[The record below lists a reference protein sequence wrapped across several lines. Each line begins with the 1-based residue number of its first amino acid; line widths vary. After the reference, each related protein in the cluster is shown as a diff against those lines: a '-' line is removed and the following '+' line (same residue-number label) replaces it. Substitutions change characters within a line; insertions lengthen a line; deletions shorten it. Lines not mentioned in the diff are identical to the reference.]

1 MRIASKTNIYYINF
15 DRKIQKICRLGIAI
29 MSEMINNRTGEFD
42 MSTMNEGTSAVAV
55 AAGQAVVPCMGE
67 RIINKVMERVVP
79 AARKLAADYRNDSR
93 YATND
98 ERIAAMIRWETGR
111 NAALGFA
118 TGVGGG
124 WFAVFGTLGDIAGSL
139 YYNCRVVAAIAD
151 LNGYDLDD
159 ERVRTAVLLAAV
171 GSLGEEALKDIG
183 IKIGEAT
190 ARALIMKIPRR
201 LIGRINKLVGVKL
214 FTKVGQ
220 RGVVRLV
227 RIVPFVGGVVGAVTD
242 GVACH
247 LIAKGSARF
256 FRPVAA

>member
-1 MRIASKTNIYYINF
+1 
-15 DRKIQKICRLGIAI
+15 
-29 MSEMINNRTGEFD
+29 
-42 MSTMNEGTSAVAV
+42 MNTITEATTEATSAAAV
-55 AAGQAVVPCMGE
+55 PGGQTIAPSMGE

-79 AARKLAADYRNDSR
+79 AARKLAADYRNDTS
-93 YATND
+93 YSTD
-98 ERIAAMIRWETGR
+98 KERIAAMIRWETGK

-151 LNGYDLDD
+151 LNGYDLRD

-171 GSLGEEALKDIG
+171 GSLGEEALKDVG

-190 ARALIMKIPRR
+190 ARALIMMIPRK
-201 LIGRINKLVGVKL
+201 LIGRINKFVGVKL
-214 FTKVGQ
+214 FTKAGQ
-220 RGVVRLV
+220 KGFIRLV
-227 RIVPFVGGVVGAVTD
+227 GIVPFVGGVVGAVTD

-247 LIAKGSARF
+247 LIAKGAARF
-256 FRPVAA
+256 FRPVSA